1 MKSETNSKSSIQK
14 NIVSLLKEV
23 NGHAILELATGVG
36 KTKIA
41 IDYIASL
48 KTKHRR
54 RKRELRVLWVVPSE
68 KLRDIDVPEEFYKWN
83 KEFLLE
89 YVTVICYASLHKIS
103 ADIYD
108 LVVLD
113 EMHQLTELRS
123 SFFFDND
130 NQIGAILGLTATK
143 PNDAIKTN
151 ILDKLKLYTLHKID
165 VENAREQKLIS
176 DYEVYVI
183 PVPLGNEPVQVK
195 TKDKQYTTTESKR
208 YAGLT
213 NLIDSYYE
221 RGIETPKNILMLRMR
236 TIYNFMSKAK
246 VAKNLLRHIEENKK
260 RVLVFTKS
268 VNICNFVV
276 GDDRAYHYKAKN
288 KSYKNFLEGKSDV
301 LGVVDSVN
309 EGVNLPDLDC
319 VLIEQ
324 LNSQSREFVQRIGR
338 GLRYRENHTAKIFI
352 IVSQG
357 TQDEKWLND
366 AIKSIPAEKVK
377 LLSYKKYAN

>member
-1 MKSETNSKSSIQK
+1 MSSSKKSEIQK

-48 KTKHRR
+48 KTKHRK

-83 KEFLLE
+83 KQDLLE
-89 YVTVICYASLHKIS
+89 YVSIVCYASLHKIS

-130 NQIGAILGLTATK
+130 NQIGSVLGLTATK
-143 PNDAIKTN
+143 PNDTLKTS
-151 ILDKLKLYTLHKID
+151 ILDRLNLRTLHKID
-165 VENAREQKLIS
+165 VEDAREQNLIS

-183 PVPLGNEPVQVK
+183 AVPIGDEPVQVK
-195 TKDKQYTTTESKR
+195 TKNKEYTTTEAKR
-208 YAGLT
+208 YAALT
-213 NLIDSYYE
+213 NLVDSYRA
-221 RGIETPKNILMLRMR
+221 RGIDTPKNILMLRMR

-246 VAKNLLRHIEENKK
+246 VAKNLLKHIEENKK

-268 VNICNFVV
+268 VDICNFVV
-276 GDDRAYHYKAKN
+276 GNDRAYHYKAKN
-288 KSYKNFLEGKSDV
+288 KAYSNFLSGESDV

-319 VLIEQ
+319 VVVEQ

-338 GLRYRENHTAKIFI
+338 GLRYRPNHTAKIFI

-357 TQDEKWLND
+357 TQDERWLND
-366 AIKSIPAEKVK
+366 AVKSIPAEKIK
-377 LLSYKKYAN
+377 LLSYKKYADR